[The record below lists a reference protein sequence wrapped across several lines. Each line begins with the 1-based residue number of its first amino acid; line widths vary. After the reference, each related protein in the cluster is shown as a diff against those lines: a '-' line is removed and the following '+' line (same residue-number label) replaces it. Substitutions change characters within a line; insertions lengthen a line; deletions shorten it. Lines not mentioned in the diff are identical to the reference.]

1 MVKLITWSD
10 ESDETFEAM
19 VSYFQEQ
26 YSLKT
31 ATKFADA
38 VYAKI
43 DILILY
49 PDIGRPSTK
58 NPSIKIVNIDK
69 NIVMFYRFDGYELL
83 IVDFFNTRQ
92 DPNLRKY

>member
-19 VSYFQEQ
+19 VSYLQEQ

-38 VYAKI
+38 VMLK
-43 DILILY
+43 LI
-49 PDIGRPSTK
+49 
-58 NPSIKIVNIDK
+58 
-69 NIVMFYRFDGYELL
+69 F
-83 IVDFFNTRQ
+83 
-92 DPNLRKY
+92 

>member
-1 MVKLITWSD
+1 MVKSIIWSD
-10 ESDETFEAM
+10 EAEETFEAM
-19 VSYFQEQ
+19 VSYLQEQ

-38 VYAKI
+38 VYDKI

-58 NPSIKIVNIDK
+58 NSSVKIVQIDK
-69 NIVMFYRFDGYELL
+69 NVIMFYRFDGNELF
-83 IVDFFNTRQ
+83 IVDIFNTRQ
-92 DPNLRKY
+92 DPKLRKY